1 MLPPDLPA
9 LSAPTDGRVVYAA
22 ESFSPYAPATA
33 FDMVSHVPG
42 FRIQDGDDRRGY
54 SGALGNVLID
64 SVHPNSKTET
74 LEDALKRIPARQ
86 VVRIEVWRDGD
97 TSGGGTTPTVLVN
110 VVRVPSALGG
120 VWSFG
125 IEDANTG
132 QPPANGYAAI
142 SGRYRKLTYS
152 VGASAYALRRD
163 LPGYRTVRDGD
174 GALLATIQ
182 DVSPRTFDQHAVNGD
197 LGYPVAGG
205 QLRVNAALFASQYAD
220 RSEAFTYTPQLS
232 QDDRNPYGEDHR
244 SAELG
249 LHFDRPVLGGELTFA
264 GASTRKRFDSAIVAD
279 TLGPDG
285 VRWSRFSQTVRHDS
299 GEDIVRADFSRA
311 AGRNHHIDAGVE
323 TAINRLTAAAVVSL
337 DLGAGPQALNLPNA
351 NIRIV
356 EHRTETFVSDTWT
369 PRPAWSVESRLAYE
383 ASRLDFSGDTEASVQ
398 LAYVKPSLQIS
409 HEIGRQ
415 QIRFKIARDVGQ
427 LNFDDFTSAE
437 AVADGRLNGGNPG
450 LRPQT
455 AWHSELAFDG
465 RFQKETTASIRLFH
479 DDISDAADLIP
490 IIQGG
495 LTYDAPGNIGKGSI
509 VGAQVTAHLPIAWLP
524 GAAFDI
530 DATAR
535 RSQVTDPTT
544 GRTRSL
550 SNLPDRILIAHFRQD
565 IPMSPYAWGIDYANT
580 SAARQFYANEVD
592 SHQDSPSL
600 DLFAEV
606 RLPKTIKLTAYVK
619 SALGSPETRTR
630 TFYDNRPAGAVNH
643 VEDRRSFPGHWLYVT
658 LSGAF

>member
-1 MLPPDLPA
+1 MLPPALPA
-9 LSAPTDGRVVYAA
+9 VSAPFDGRVVYPA
-22 ESFSPYAPATA
+22 ESFSAYAPSTA

-64 SVHPNSKTET
+64 GVHPNSKTET

-110 VVRVPSALGG
+110 VVRVPSTLGG
-120 VWSFG
+120 VWSVG
-125 IEDANTG
+125 AEDANAG
-132 QPPANGYAAI
+132 QPAPNGYAAI

-152 VGASAYALRRD
+152 LGASTYALHRE
-163 LPGYRTVRDGD
+163 LPGHRTVCDGN
-174 GALLATIQ
+174 GALLATLQ
-182 DVSPRTFDQHAVNGD
+182 DVSPRAFDQHAVNGD
-197 LGYPVAGG
+197 LSYPVAGG
-205 QLRVNAALFASQYAD
+205 QLRVNSAFFASRYAD
-220 RSEAFTYTPQLS
+220 RSEAFTYAPHLS
-232 QDDRNPYGEDHR
+232 EDDRNPYSEDHR

-249 LHFDRPVLGGELTFA
+249 VHFDRSMLGGELTLA
-264 GASTRKRFDSAIVAD
+264 GASTRKRFDSAIIAD

-285 VRWSRFSQTVRHDS
+285 TRWSRFSQTVRHDS
-299 GEDIVRADFSRA
+299 GEDIVRAAFSRA
-311 AGRNHHIDAGVE
+311 AGRNHHIDAGIE
-323 TAINRLTAAAVVSL
+323 TAVNRLTAAAAISL
-337 DLGAGPQALNLPNA
+337 DLGAGPQALDLPNA

-356 EHRTETFVSDTWT
+356 EHRSETFVSDTWK
-369 PRPAWSVESRLAYE
+369 PRPAWSVEGRLAYE
-383 ASRLDFSGDTEASVQ
+383 TSRLDFSGDTEASVQ

-415 QIRFKIARDVGQ
+415 QIRVKIARDVGQ

-465 RFQKETTASIRLFH
+465 RFRKETTASVRLFH

-490 IIQGG
+490 ITHGG

-509 VGAQVTAHLPIAWLP
+509 VGIQVTAHLPIAWLP

-535 RSQVTDPTT
+535 WSQVTDPTT
-544 GRTRSL
+544 GQTRSL

-565 IPMSPYAWGIDYANT
+565 IPTSPYAWGIDYTNT

-600 DLFAEV
+600 DVFVEA
-606 RLPKTIKLTAYVK
+606 RLPKAIKLTAYVK
-619 SALGSPETRTR
+619 SALGEPERRTR
-630 TFYDNRPAGAVNH
+630 VFYDDRAADVVNRI
-643 VEDRRSFPGHWLYVT
+643 EDRRSLPGHWLYVT